1 MNARKFEEYR
11 ADVVTALM
19 QTLCGMLPHNW
30 SLTLKTL
37 FVKVSNTFK
46 WSKIFLIGIFQH
58 VVMGYISCIVVE
70 KILSPVLEIAA
81 KKTLLTDEHREME
94 IWNSLKYSLTSRPWI
109 TGNKH
114 ETLTIIIFL
123 MVWNA
128 VLPNN
133 HRNASGNYKICST
146 QLCWIQFLES
156 LSRLLLIALILVNL
170 SEKVTLVLAIPS
182 HESYCCL

>member
-46 WSKIFLIGIFQH
+46 WSKIFLIGIFRH

-70 KILSPVLEIAA
+70 KILSTVLEIAA

-94 IWNSLKYSLTSRPWI
+94 I
-109 TGNKH
+109 
-114 ETLTIIIFL
+114 
-123 MVWNA
+123 
-128 VLPNN
+128 
-133 HRNASGNYKICST
+133 
-146 QLCWIQFLES
+146 
-156 LSRLLLIALILVNL
+156 
-170 SEKVTLVLAIPS
+170 
-182 HESYCCL
+182 